1 MGKGSIK
8 STENVYFRARKNAA
22 MYNERLSSR
31 EGASELLGLSV
42 SRLADYELVNTKVVP
57 VDKVVLMADLY
68 NCPELKT
75 GYCKHECPIG
85 GYLPIATEAKGL
97 EGITLRLMQRLDH
110 EELNRIKKQL
120 VSITEDGVIDETE
133 KPELEKILAF
143 LEEIAETISELKIAS
158 EKCLKG
164 VTKG

>member
-1 MGKGSIK
+1 
-8 STENVYFRARKNAA
+8 
-22 MYNERLSSR
+22 
-31 EGASELLGLSV
+31 
-42 SRLADYELVNTKVVP
+42 
-57 VDKVVLMADLY
+57 
-68 NCPELKT
+68 
-75 GYCKHECPIG
+75 
-85 GYLPIATEAKGL
+85 
-97 EGITLRLMQRLDH
+97 MQRLDH

>member
-1 MGKGSIK
+1 M
-8 STENVYFRARKNAA
+8 
-22 MYNERLSSR
+22 
-31 EGASELLGLSV
+31 
-42 SRLADYELVNTKVVP
+42 
-57 VDKVVLMADLY
+57 
-68 NCPELKT
+68 
-75 GYCKHECPIG
+75 
-85 GYLPIATEAKGL
+85 
-97 EGITLRLMQRLDH
+97 RLMQRLDH